1 MELKTAEEATS
12 AVNAMHGHPFDAKH
26 TFLVNHFTDVE
37 KYLKMDETYVEPE
50 HEEYQPRVRIMW
62 YYVYR

>member
-1 MELKTAEEATS
+1 MS
-12 AVNAMHGHPFDAKH
+12 VMHGHPFDAKH